1 MRKIIVL
8 QFMTLDGV
16 VQAPGGP
23 DEDTSSGF
31 EYGGWVW
38 PYSDEVSGKEIEG
51 QMVGRSYDLL
61 LGRKTYDIFA
71 NYWPQHDDNPIG
83 KDFNRATKYVATR
96 SSVEPTWQKTVV
108 LTGDAAGAVKQ
119 LKADDGPELQVHG
132 AETLCRRCSRTTS
145 WTSCG

>member
-71 NYWPQHDDNPIG
+71 NYWPQHGYCSASLAALP
-83 KDFNRATKYVATR
+83 
-96 SSVEPTWQKTVV
+96 S
-108 LTGDAAGAVKQ
+108 GDASSA
-119 LKADDGPELQVHG
+119 
-132 AETLCRRCSRTTS
+132 RMTS
-145 WTSCG
+145 ISVSTCNRFSSGSTWPNAL